1 MKKIYLLFAA
11 AVMLTACG
19 DDAASSAPEN
29 VNGSST
35 TELSSATDL
44 EKSSDSKINSNISSS
59 STYKEPEDS
68 DHFVDAR
75 DGRKYKIAH
84 LFSQSWMAENLKYED
99 GESTCIYWNPENC
112 EEYGRFYTWEG
123 ATKACPEGWRM
134 PTQKDWNLISKE
146 TWRAGYYE
154 YTGFLTA
161 TSGVDSMGTYG
172 FGARFTGIDT
182 VGTDSLGK
190 DGWVGLNYSVDY
202 WVAGEFNDEYG
213 FGVEMNMTNG
223 SPSFLFNDRHA
234 LPNKKYRLPVR
245 CIKETEGSMTDSRDG
260 QTYRTI
266 AIGNQVWIGENL
278 NYKTDSSRTRTGE
291 ENNPHKYGQLY
302 SYNDAEK
309 VCPSGWHLPT
319 VEEWQPL
326 INLVDDNAASARLTL
341 KSSEGWSNE
350 YIREDDYGFTA
361 YPSGYINDFGGLEIN
376 GKTFLEYDDNALM
389 WAKTPEQ
396 NKNKSAI
403 MISDNFF
410 DAEAIENEPTYN
422 FYSVR
427 CIRD

>member
-1 MKKIYLLFAA
+1 
-11 AVMLTACG
+11 
-19 DDAASSAPEN
+19 
-29 VNGSST
+29 
-35 TELSSATDL
+35 
-44 EKSSDSKINSNISSS
+44 
-59 STYKEPEDS
+59 
-68 DHFVDAR
+68 
-75 DGRKYKIAH
+75 
-84 LFSQSWMAENLKYED
+84 
-99 GESTCIYWNPENC
+99 
-112 EEYGRFYTWEG
+112 
-123 ATKACPEGWRM
+123 
-134 PTQKDWNLISKE
+134 
-146 TWRAGYYE
+146 
-154 YTGFLTA
+154 
-161 TSGVDSMGTYG
+161 
-172 FGARFTGIDT
+172 
-182 VGTDSLGK
+182 
-190 DGWVGLNYSVDY
+190 
-202 WVAGEFNDEYG
+202 
-213 FGVEMNMTNG
+213 
-223 SPSFLFNDRHA
+223 
-234 LPNKKYRLPVR
+234 
-245 CIKETEGSMTDSRDG
+245 MTDSRDG

-341 KSSEGWSNE
+341 KSSEGWSNK